1 MPVVRTWIS
10 KDLQCRKDQ
19 EAGGEVPKGQSVVRS
34 EEGWIFAALFSG
46 LVLNFCIPNAASSVG
61 QDPALQAEHDPK
73 T

>member
-46 LVLNFCIPNAASSVG
+46 LVLNFCIPAASSVG